1 MKKSTNLNTFIV
13 LAVSAIFVLSSF
25 VTVSYKYYGD
35 GYSSSELKS
44 LKDGNVK
51 IYTLKESYSEVGH
64 SIWLSRGGTKKMS
77 AVYFSEGDVY
87 GKHKKWSNNKDVVLT
102 CSGAF
107 SDNLDKTAGA
117 LPVGINVENGYI
129 KNRTVI
135 KDKMDALVVIYATG
149 GIVVS
154 DLTKGDLFLKSL
166 GKEVDIRKDV
176 AAKYDF
182 LDWAK
187 KENATVFQTQLLA
200 YKNEL
205 KIDYEGRK
213 QKRERRFLVLATT
226 SEGTLYH
233 IIFDLP
239 NGVYLYDGAKNVLD
253 HLKALDMDVT
263 AILNL
268 DTGAYNV
275 LDVNTGDYSIDSE
288 LKGTTSINRAV
299 NLLSYQYN

>member
-1 MKKSTNLNTFIV
+1 MKKSTTLNIFLLFIFTSI
-13 LAVSAIFVLSSF
+13 LFLPSF
-25 VTVSYKYYGD
+25 STIDKKYFGD
-35 GYSSSELKS
+35 GYSSSYLTS

-51 IYTLKESYSEVGH
+51 IYTLQEGYSEIGH
-64 SIWLSRGGTKKMS
+64 SIWLNRSSKKMN
-77 AVYFSEGDVY
+77 AAYFSEGDVY
-87 GKHKKWSNNKDVVLT
+87 GKYKKWSNEKDVFLT

-107 SDNLDKTAGA
+107 SDDLNKTAGA

-135 KDKMDALVVIYATG
+135 KDKMDALVIVYATG

-154 DLTKGDLFLKSL
+154 DLTQGDLSLKSL
-166 GKEVDIRKDV
+166 GREVDIRKDIS
-176 AAKYDF
+176 AKYDF

-187 KENATVFQTQLLA
+187 KESATVFQTQLLA

-205 KIDYEGRK
+205 KIGYQGRK
-213 QKRERRFLVLATT
+213 QNRERRFLALATT
-226 SEGTLYH
+226 STGTLYH

-239 NGVYLYDGAKNVLD
+239 KGVYLYDGAKNVLD
-253 HLKALDMDVT
+253 HLKNKNMDVT

-275 LDVNTGDYSIDSE
+275 LQVNTGDYSLNSK
-288 LKGTTSINRAV
+288 LKGPTSINRAV
-299 NLLSYQYN
+299 NLLSYYYN